1 MKAPAAVTKAFAAA
15 RKVRES
21 AHAPYSKFKVGA
33 ALVSKSGDM
42 FTGCN
47 VENASYGGGVC
58 AERVAILK
66 AVSEGKT
73 KFSDIVVVT
82 DGAAPAPPCAL
93 CLQVMAE
100 FFDPKTKIH
109 VADLEGVRSVYT
121 FAELL
126 PVPFGPKQLAIGLTK
141 KSK

>member
-1 MKAPAAVTKAFAAA
+1 MKVPASVTKAHAAA

-33 ALVSKSGDM
+33 ALISASGEL

-47 VENASYGGGVC
+47 VENASYGGTVC

-66 AVSEGKT
+66 AVSEGALE
-73 KFSDIVVVT
+73 FADIVVVT
-82 DGAAPAPPCAL
+82 EGAAPAFPCAL

-100 FFDPKTKIH
+100 FFSPKTKIWI
-109 VADLEGVRSVYT
+109 ADPKAVSSVHT
-121 FAELL
+121 FSELL
-126 PVPFGPKQLAIGLTK
+126 PVPFGPKQLALGKSKK
-141 KSK
+141 KS